1 MQIVIVLKKACREN
15 LLKPLW
21 ILVEMKSR
29 EKGNMDKNPS
39 AKQRIAEDKRS
50 LCMENRI
57 FPKE

>member
-1 MQIVIVLKKACREN
+1 MIVLNKACREN

-39 AKQRIAEDKRS
+39 AKQRIAQDRRS
-50 LCMENRI
+50 LCIKQN
-57 FPKE
+57 FS